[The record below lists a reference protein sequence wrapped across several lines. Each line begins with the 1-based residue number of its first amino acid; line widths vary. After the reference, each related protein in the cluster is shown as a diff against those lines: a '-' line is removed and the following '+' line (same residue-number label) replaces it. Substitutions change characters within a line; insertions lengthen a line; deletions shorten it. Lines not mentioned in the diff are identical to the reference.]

1 MELVIFGKEMILIG
15 EFDGDEAGL
24 KAVLVGYVEQQK
36 EMNARNWE
44 VYHTM
49 YRERFEM
56 PETVRTVD
64 EEGEYIIEKYGS
76 QPLENPAFVEILQ
89 EVNTGYDMLREEPEP
104 VEAWAEKNNIKLR
117 LVSLAL
123 QYS

>member
-15 EFDGDEAGL
+15 EYDGDEAGL
-24 KAVLVGYVEQQK
+24 KDVLVEYVDKQK

-76 QPLENPAFVEILQ
+76 QPLENPDFVEILQ
-89 EVNTGYDMLREEPEP
+89 EVNAGYDMLREEPEP